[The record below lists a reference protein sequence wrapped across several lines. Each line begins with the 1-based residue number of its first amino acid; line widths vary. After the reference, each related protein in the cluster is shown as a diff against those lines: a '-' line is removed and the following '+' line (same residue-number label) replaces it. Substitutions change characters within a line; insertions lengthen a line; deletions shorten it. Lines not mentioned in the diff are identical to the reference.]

1 MSHIVSPA
9 VEADIPAI
17 ASLRNSV
24 AESLTHEHGPG
35 HWSGAVTEQSVER
48 DLKSSLVLVSR
59 QGSRIVATARLARK
73 KPWAIDQTYF
83 SPLRQPLYLNDM
95 AVDPRHQR
103 QGIGRQLLAEVTAFA
118 RVWPADG
125 IRLDAYDSPAGAGG
139 FYAKCG
145 FREVARVSYRGVPL
159 IYYELLL
166 GDLG

>member
-1 MSHIVSPA
+1 MSQMVSPA
-9 VEADIPAI
+9 VEADTPAI
-17 ASLRNSV
+17 ASLRNSA
-24 AESLTHEHGPG
+24 AESLTREHGPG
-35 HWSGAVTEQSVER
+35 HWSAAVTEQSVER
-48 DLKSSLVLVSR
+48 GLKSSLVLVSR
-59 QGSRIVATARLARK
+59 QESSIVATARLSRK

-83 SPLRQPLYLNDM
+83 SPLRQPSYLHDM

-103 QGIGRQLLAEVTAFA
+103 QGIGRQLLAEVATVA
-118 RVWPADG
+118 RAWPADG

-145 FREVARVSYRGVPL
+145 FREVGRVTYRGVPL